1 MMLVGGLKQD
11 VFETDATILW
21 SWIATRIFTLPDSK
35 VHVYVADI
43 FITKL
48 DYIPVCHSQGAR
60 AGCTIK
66 MMMIHVHVHTVC
78 LIINAR

>member
-1 MMLVGGLKQD
+1 MMLVGGLKLD
-11 VFETDATILW
+11 VFETDGTILW

-35 VHVYVADI
+35 VYIADR

-60 AGCTIK
+60 DGCTIK
-66 MMMIHVHVHTVC
+66 MMMIHVHTVC